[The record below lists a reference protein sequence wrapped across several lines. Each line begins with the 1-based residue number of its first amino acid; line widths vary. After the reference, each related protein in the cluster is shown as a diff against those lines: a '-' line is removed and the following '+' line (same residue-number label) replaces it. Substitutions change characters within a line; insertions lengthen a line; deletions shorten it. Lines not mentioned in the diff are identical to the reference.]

1 MSPRRAVAIAAVA
14 LFTVVGVA
22 ACGDDS
28 GSDKAGDKSSGE
40 YEKVPM
46 SEVLAGLPVMVG
58 HGRAAA
64 SAAAQGDYT
73 TALAEY
79 DELHEIWE
87 EIEGT
92 VKDTDRDIYERIE
105 TAQGLIKDGA
115 ENDNAERIEQGADD
129 QAEAADEFA
138 AANG

>member
-1 MSPRRAVAIAAVA
+1 MSPRRAVAVVAVSLLA
-14 LFTVVGVA
+14 VVGVA

-28 GSDKAGDKSSGE
+28 GSESSSSSAG

-46 SEVLAGLPVMVG
+46 ADVLAGLPVMVG

-73 TALAEY
+73 TALTEY

-92 VKDTDRDIYERIE
+92 IKDTDRDIYERIE

-115 ENDNAERIEQGADD
+115 ENDNSERVEQGADD
-129 QAEAADEFA
+129 QAAAADEFA
-138 AANG
+138 AANA